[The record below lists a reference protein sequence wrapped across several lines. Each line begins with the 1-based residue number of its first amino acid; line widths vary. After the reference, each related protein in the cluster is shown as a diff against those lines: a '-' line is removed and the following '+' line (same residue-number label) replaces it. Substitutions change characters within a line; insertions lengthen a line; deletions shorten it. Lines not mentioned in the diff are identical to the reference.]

1 MSYDYLEVDVPVM
14 FTPDQVANI
23 ISVSKSQVFA
33 LIRSGELDSLT
44 IGRSRR
50 ISQNQ
55 LISYINAKEAMN
67 DKQEVS
73 W

>member
-14 FTPDQVANI
+14 FTPDQVAKI

-33 LIRSGELDSLT
+33 LIRNGELESLS

-50 ISQNQ
+50 ISQTQ
-55 LISYINAKEAMN
+55 LINYITDKEKK
-67 DKQEVS
+67 DED
-73 W
+73 

>member
-33 LIRSGELDSLT
+33 LIRSGELESLT

-55 LISYINAKEAMN
+55 LISYITAKEATN
-67 DKQEVS
+67 GKQEVS